1 MKPFESDNAEHP
13 PAAKNACAGC
23 ALNDSRREFL
33 RDAAAAL
40 AGIAAVLG
48 LPASAPAFPLRLAA
62 ASRVRGA
69 EVSYPVPQV
78 DGVTMDKERE
88 VILVRWDGA
97 VYAFRLSCPHQK
109 TALKWKEKDG
119 RFQCPKHKSKYQPD
133 GKFIE
138 GRATRG
144 MDRYAVRRKKGE
156 IVVDLSKV
164 YLEDKDQAGWRAAAV
179 KL

>member
-1 MKPFESDNAEHP
+1 MKPFKSDNAEHP
-13 PAAKNACAGC
+13 PVAPDTCAGC
-23 ALNDSRREFL
+23 ALHDSRREFL
-33 RDAAAAL
+33 REAGAAL
-40 AGIAAVLG
+40 AGVAALLG
-48 LPASAPAFPLRLAA
+48 LPASARALTVRLAA
-62 ASRVRGA
+62 SSRVRGT
-69 EVSYPVPQV
+69 EVSYPVPEA
-78 DGVTMDKERE
+78 DGVTIDRERE
-88 VILVRWDGA
+88 VILVRWTGA

-133 GKFIE
+133 GTFID

-164 YLEDKDQAGWRAAAV
+164 YLEDKDEAGWRAAV
-179 KL
+179 VRL